1 MATASDSSPI
11 KAPTGKENFAQHP
24 GNPKAMETNDDEEL
38 LTDPSPNQIG
48 SEFVV
53 TEDESS
59 DADDSNDPD
68 AAFTDDEEK
77 QTKWNRPALEGARR
91 SHRNKEE
98 EEDAAAANGNG
109 NGTTIHD
116 GDDNTAT
123 AQDDDE
129 EADEDDEYF
138 LSPNSVVLKRD
149 VSDEQ
154 VEADL
159 DEIRNM
165 WEMASIHDFLRL
177 FKPQLKISRDVGPDE
192 LEHVLITSPGDGGL
206 LADIHMDLMKGTSP
220 KNPISVANWITHLA
234 NKIKH
239 HWKHIPMSGLRCPFK
254 PDKYYEAVT
263 YSRLSSVNRVR
274 ALHFLCCL
282 RADRPDIAGR
292 ISDADRPK
300 TKKELAEAA
309 KAAAALKG
317 SRYNPHEESSPAPP
331 LIEEVD
337 NFRLTPI
344 GVDSSKIAYYFFTCH
359 DNTGFRLYREL
370 PPSIRSNSGRRK
382 SLNDEIVMESTED
395 DSDVDDYEVPEY
407 PPGGKWELIASTL
420 GELEAIAERL
430 NRSMK
435 AADKVLAVKLNTDI
449 MSEIHER
456 LEAEERRMK
465 AAQRVQRR
473 LGVDA
478 AGAVDEG
485 LRPRRSRAVVN
496 YTFTE
501 YDDILRS
508 AIRRSQRGGPGDE
521 QDEKR
526 RRAYSPGYYDPIDE
540 AMQGLR
546 RGRSAAALKA
556 GEPSVELDERKL
568 RMHRLSSRREGGVDY
583 NDDYNDE
590 DEEEEDEGRE
600 ERVADVGTATM
611 EKEDDE
617 EEDFLM
623 DDDEVMEIE

>member
-11 KAPTGKENFAQHP
+11 KAPTGKENFAQHS
-24 GNPKAMETNDDEEL
+24 GKLKAMENNDDDEV
-38 LTDPSPNQIG
+38 LTDPSHNQDG

-53 TEDESS
+53 SEDESS
-59 DADDSNDPD
+59 DDGNSTDPD
-68 AAFTDDEEK
+68 AAFTDYEQK
-77 QTKWNRPALEGARR
+77 QTKWNRPTPEGARR

-98 EEDAAAANGNG
+98 EDEDDAAANGNG
-109 NGTTIHD
+109 NGNGTPN
-116 GDDNTAT
+116 DDNNTAT
-123 AQDDDE
+123 AQDE
-129 EADEDDEYF
+129 EEEDDDEYY

-159 DEIRNM
+159 DEIRGM

-192 LEHVLITSPGDGGL
+192 LEHVLVTSPGDGGL

-220 KNPISVANWITHLA
+220 KNPIIVANWITHLA

-239 HWKHIPMSGLRCPFK
+239 HWKHIPMSGFGCPFK

-300 TKKELAEAA
+300 TKKELAGVA
-309 KAAAALKG
+309 KAAAAALKG
-317 SRYNPHEESSPAPP
+317 SRNNLNEESSPAPP
-331 LIEEVD
+331 TIEEVD
-337 NFRLTPI
+337 NFRLSPI

-370 PPSIRSNSGRRK
+370 PPSIRSNSSRRK
-382 SLNDEIVMESTED
+382 SLDDEIFIEATDD
-395 DSDVDDYEVPEY
+395 DSDSDEDSLDDYEVPDY
-407 PPGGKWELIASTL
+407 PPGGKWELVATTL

-435 AADKVLAVKLNTDI
+435 AVDKALALKLTTDI

-456 LEAEERRMK
+456 LEAEERRIK

-473 LGVDA
+473 LGVDS

-496 YTFTE
+496 YAFTE
-501 YDDILRS
+501 YDDMLRS
-508 AIRRSQRGGPGDE
+508 AIRRSQRGGPVDE
-521 QDEKR
+521 PDGKR
-526 RRAYSPGYYDPIDE
+526 RRAYSPSYYDPIDE
-540 AMQGLR
+540 AIHGLR

-568 RMHRLSSRREGGVDY
+568 RMQKLSNRREDGVYY
-583 NDDYNDE
+583 NEDEDDDNDE
-590 DEEEEDEGRE
+590 REEERAGN
-600 ERVADVGTATM
+600 VGTAR
-611 EKEDDE
+611 EDD
-617 EEDFLM
+617 DGDSPV
-623 DDDEVMEIE
+623 DDDEVLETE